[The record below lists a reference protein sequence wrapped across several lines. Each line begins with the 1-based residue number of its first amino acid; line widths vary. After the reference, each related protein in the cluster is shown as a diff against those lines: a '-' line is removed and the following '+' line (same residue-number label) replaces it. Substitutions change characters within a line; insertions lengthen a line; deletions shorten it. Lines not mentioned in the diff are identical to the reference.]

1 MRARQMVLAAM
12 LVAVATPALAQQPPE
27 PRPPRQGQQ
36 MPERRQA
43 MTRAVHARRQA
54 GPGPEMIL
62 RLREQL
68 NLTEA
73 QVNRLEALRQESVTR
88 QRERT
93 AEMLDLRSRVQAGQ
107 VTREQLQERMRAR
120 AEAAPAEGQAPGE
133 RVRAVLTDQQRLQL
147 AELQVQQL
155 RRQVQMQGRGRPGLR
170 GGVGREMRPG
180 QRGMGP
186 GSRMAPPGR
195 SPGMERMR
203 ERMAE
208 RRMPLRRTPPGPGA
222 PPER

>member
-12 LVAVATPALAQQPPE
+12 LVAVATPALAQQPPQ
-27 PRPPRQGQQ
+27 PRQGQQ
-36 MPERRQA
+36 MQERRQP
-43 MTRAVHARRQA
+43 MTRAMQPRMQA

-73 QVNRLEALRQESVTR
+73 QVSRLEALRQESVNR

-93 AEMLDLRSRVQAGQ
+93 AEMLDLRSKMQAGQ
-107 VTREQLQERMRAR
+107 VTREQMQERMRAR

-155 RRQVQMQGRGRPGLR
+155 RRQVQMQGRGQPGIR
-170 GGVGREMRPG
+170 GGGGREMRPG
-180 QRGMGP
+180 QRGMAP
-186 GSRMAPPGR
+186 GNRMAPPGR
-195 SPGMERMR
+195 APVMERMR
-203 ERMAE
+203 ERMLE
-208 RRMPLRRTPPGPGA
+208 RRTPPAAGTPPG
-222 PPER
+222 R

>member
-1 MRARQMVLAAM
+1 MRARQMMLAAM
-12 LVAVATPALAQQPPE
+12 LVAVAAPALAQQPPQ
-27 PRPPRQGQQ
+27 PRQGQQ
-36 MPERRQA
+36 APERRQA
-43 MTRAVHARRQA
+43 MQRQMQTRMQA

-73 QVNRLEALRQESVTR
+73 QVNRLEALRQESVNR

-93 AEMLDLRSRVQAGQ
+93 AEMLDLRSRMQAGQ
-107 VTREQLQERMRAR
+107 VTREQMQERMRAR

-155 RRQVQMQGRGRPGLR
+155 RRQVQMQQRGRPGIR
-170 GGVGREMRPG
+170 GGAGREMRPG
-180 QRGMGP
+180 QRGMAP
-186 GSRMAPPGR
+186 GNRMAPPGR
-195 SPGMERMR
+195 GPGMERMR
-203 ERMAE
+203 EHMME
-208 RRMPLRRTPPGPGA
+208 RRQQPNRTPPAPGT
-222 PPER
+222 PPGR